1 MKVSIALLCCWA
13 IVSFAGPRIAHAV
26 EVGDPA
32 PDLNLPVIS
41 GELEAEDAN
50 TVSARPAGIFPLLTL
65 SDYRGR
71 VVYLDFWDA
80 SCAPCRESLP
90 AMSELRDAYPRAD
103 FEVIAINLDSDPR
116 QALRFLAA
124 HPVSF
129 PVVSDPSATSA
140 ETYQLDGLPT
150 AFLISPDGLVE
161 SVHRGFA
168 KQDIITV
175 KNKLTA
181 MIAGR

>member
-1 MKVSIALLCCWA
+1 MKTGFALCCCWA
-13 IVSFAGPRIAHAV
+13 ILSFAGRVAHAV
-26 EVGDPA
+26 EVGDRA
-32 PDLNLPVIS
+32 PDLNLPVIY
-41 GELEAEDAN
+41 GELDVDDAN
-50 TVSARPAGIFPLLTL
+50 SVSTRPAGSFPLLTL
-65 SDYRGR
+65 SDYQGR
-71 VVYLDFWDA
+71 VIYLDFWDA

-90 AMSELRDAYPRAD
+90 AMSELRDTYPRTD

-116 QALRFLAA
+116 QALRFLSA

-150 AFLISPDGLVE
+150 AFLISPDGFVE

-175 KNKLTA
+175 KNKLKA